1 MPQDGEIEA
10 HDMDGWDFP
19 FVERQSRGCSGA
31 GCVLIKY
38 MILGLLLLNSA
49 YYVIT
54 GRLYDGLDSIA
65 WLGLL
70 FSFELEAR
78 YLDQSI
84 SVRLVP
90 LNRAF
95 RFLAI
100 VLITMAY
107 GGFIRESAW
116 LDVMN
121 SVLWLIAVILLE
133 CESRLPQ
140 LVSRFP
146 LTFKLMGA
154 GVLLSLIGLS
164 LFWAHQGEWFDAY
177 DALIWIIALVII
189 DLDFLKRTTWQ
200 IPKSHVPP

>member
-1 MPQDGEIEA
+1 M
-10 HDMDGWDFP
+10 
-19 FVERQSRGCSGA
+19 
-31 GCVLIKY
+31 IKFI
-38 MILGLLLLNSA
+38 ILSLLMADSA

-54 GRLYDGLDSIA
+54 DRLYDGLDSIA

-78 YLDQSI
+78 CLHHPI

-100 VLITMAY
+100 LLITTAY

-121 SVLWLIAVILLE
+121 SVLWLIAIVLLE
-133 CESRLPQ
+133 CESRLPRV
-140 LVSRFP
+140 VSRFP
-146 LTFKLMGA
+146 LAFKLIGG

-164 LFWAHQGEWFDAY
+164 LVWANQGQWFDAY
-177 DALIWIIALVII
+177 DAVIWIIALVII
-189 DLDFLKRTTWQ
+189 DLDYLKRTPWQ
-200 IPKSHVPP
+200 TPKSHAPP

>member
-1 MPQDGEIEA
+1 MVG
-10 HDMDGWDFP
+10 
-19 FVERQSRGCSGA
+19 QSRGDFGG
-31 GCVLIKY
+31 GCVLIKSL
-38 MILGLLLLNSA
+38 ILGLLIANTA
-49 YYVIT
+49 YYAIAE
-54 GRLYDGLDSIA
+54 RFYDCLDSMA

-78 YLDQSI
+78 YLHHPFSI
-84 SVRLVP
+84 RLVP

-133 CESRLPQ
+133 CESRLPR

-189 DLDFLKRTTWQ
+189 DLDFLNRTTWQ